1 MKKTNVKTYLL
12 YHNWDD
18 RMRHLE
24 KNNNKEKLQ
33 IGFSG
38 FLNDEERYI
47 LNNVPGI
54 KNNSILA
61 LKDPYK
67 QQTLLAEIDVYLCF
81 RNKDWSLIKPSTK
94 VSACSSFHA
103 IYAGTRDGCPE
114 ELLGHDY
121 PYFLNGPINVENVNN
136 LLNYIKK
143 TRNTSVWNMAI
154 DRMKKVY
161 INTDVDNIAKQ
172 LLQIISQ
179 EYIYDV

>member
-1 MKKTNVKTYLL
+1 
-12 YHNWDD
+12 
-18 RMRHLE
+18 
-24 KNNNKEKLQ
+24 
-33 IGFSG
+33 
-38 FLNDEERYI
+38 DEEKHI
-47 LNNVPGI
+47 LKNVPGI
-54 KNNSILA
+54 KNNSFLA

-67 QQTLLAEIDVYLCF
+67 EQTLLAEIDVYLCF
-81 RNKDWSLIKPSTK
+81 RNKDLSLLKPSTK